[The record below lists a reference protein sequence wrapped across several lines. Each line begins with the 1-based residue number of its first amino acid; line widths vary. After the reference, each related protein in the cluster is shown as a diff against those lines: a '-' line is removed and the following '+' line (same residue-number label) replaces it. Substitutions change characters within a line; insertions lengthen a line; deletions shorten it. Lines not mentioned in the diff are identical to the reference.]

1 MVVDNRGTYFF
12 CQPPFN
18 LYYMVL
24 KNLIIFTFLIL
35 IVSCS
40 SIEDKSTNSN
50 AKWEHK
56 IKVEE
61 VIQTTSYTYLLA
73 EENGNSRW
81 IAVSSMDTKEGDIL
95 YYNNGLEM
103 VDFNSRELNRVFP
116 NLLLVQIISDG
127 KSEMPIRKTV
137 SNNSNNVKKGVPIT
151 TKKDAEYVGI
161 VTLNELFSNTQ
172 KYSGKVI
179 EIKGKVVKFNPSIM
193 GKNWIHIVDD
203 NGKNDL
209 TITTQDVVE
218 LNNIVNF
225 KGIITLNK
233 DFGAGYKYAVIM
245 EEGELK

>member
-1 MVVDNRGTYFF
+1 
-12 CQPPFN
+12 
-18 LYYMVL
+18 
-24 KNLIIFTFLIL
+24 
-35 IVSCS
+35 
-40 SIEDKSTNSN
+40 
-50 AKWEHK
+50 
-56 IKVEE
+56 
-61 VIQTTSYTYLLA
+61 
-73 EENGNSRW
+73 
-81 IAVSSMDTKEGDIL
+81 
-95 YYNNGLEM
+95 
-103 VDFNSRELNRVFP
+103 LNRVFP